1 MGTRLKAGKGVYFM
15 ILNYYELLN
24 IRYDADISDI
34 KTAYQDKILKTDDTM
49 REQLNTAY
57 MTLSND
63 KLRQKYDLS
72 IGIHKYK
79 NVSPL
84 YKAGKGFLRVML
96 TLIDAFMTWYWCF
109 LFVLLCAATG
119 YLYYKYKTTGEV
131 NISYYYD
138 KYFLIIIV
146 LGFIALIDLI
156 SHYYIRRLN
165 RKLKHYKWEII
176 RNSFQDRRE

>member
-1 MGTRLKAGKGVYFM
+1 M
-15 ILNYYELLN
+15 ILNHYELLG

-34 KTAYQDKILKTDDTM
+34 KDAYQNKILKSDDTM

-84 YKAGKGFLRVML
+84 YKAGKGFLRLVL
-96 TLIDAFMTWYWCF
+96 TFIDAFMTWYWCF
-109 LFVLLCAATG
+109 LFVLICAAAG
-119 YLYYKYKTTGEV
+119 YLYYKYKTIGV
-131 NISYYYD
+131 IDLSYYYD
-138 KYFLIIIV
+138 KYFFIIII
-146 LGFIALIDLI
+146 LGSIAVIDLI

-165 RKLKHYKWEII
+165 RKLKHYKWEIV
-176 RNSFQDRRE
+176 RNSCEDKRG

>member
-1 MGTRLKAGKGVYFM
+1 M
-15 ILNYYELLN
+15 ILNYYEMLG

-34 KTAYQDKILKTDDTM
+34 KDAYQNKILKSDDTM

-84 YKAGKGFLRVML
+84 YKAGKGFLRLVL
-96 TLIDAFMTWYWCF
+96 TFLDAFFTWYWCF
-109 LFVLLCAATG
+109 LGVLIITSGG
-119 YLYYKYKTTGEV
+119 YLYYRYRLDEYLD
-131 NISYYYD
+131 ISIYFD
-138 KYFLIIIV
+138 KYYVIIIV
-146 LGFIALIDLI
+146 LGVVALLDLVA
-156 SHYYIRRLN
+156 HYYVRRLN
-165 RKLKHYKWEII
+165 RKLKHYNWEVLPKK
-176 RNSFQDRRE
+176 RGD

>member
-1 MGTRLKAGKGVYFM
+1 M
-15 ILNYYELLN
+15 ILNHYELLG

-34 KTAYQDKILKTDDTM
+34 KDAYQNKILKSDDTM

-84 YKAGKGFLRVML
+84 YKAGKGFLRLVL
-96 TLIDAFMTWYWCF
+96 TFLDAFFTW
-109 LFVLLCAATG
+109 
-119 YLYYKYKTTGEV
+119 
-131 NISYYYD
+131 
-138 KYFLIIIV
+138 
-146 LGFIALIDLI
+146 
-156 SHYYIRRLN
+156 
-165 RKLKHYKWEII
+165 
-176 RNSFQDRRE
+176 